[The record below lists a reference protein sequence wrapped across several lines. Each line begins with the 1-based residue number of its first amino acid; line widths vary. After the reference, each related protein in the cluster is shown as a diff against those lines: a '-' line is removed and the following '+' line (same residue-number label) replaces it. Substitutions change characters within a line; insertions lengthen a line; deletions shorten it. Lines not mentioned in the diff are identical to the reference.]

1 MTTPMINTFE
11 KVIAATEIQKMWR
24 GFSQRNQGKIR
35 DNKICMD
42 CGGLAN
48 CSTTHDNVPR
58 CEYCE
63 KCYTD
68 EKEETEETE
77 ETEYWMKLQE
87 ERDRDF
93 TEDRY
98 QSWSVY
104 EKPDRRMAESW
115 MNQEQIEVCR
125 IMMREKYSEG
135 FDDGEKYAEE
145 TAYLECE
152 YTMKEK
158 EQQIYD
164 SGLIDGRSIA
174 NEELRML
181 REQLALTQAQLGAA
195 LQTIIELNKCEKPKQ
210 NKSKM

>member
-1 MTTPMINTFE
+1 MEQIIS
-11 KVIAATEIQKMWR
+11 KD
-24 GFSQRNQGKIR
+24 QGDHTKP
-35 DNKICMD
+35 CMD
-42 CGGLAN
+42 CGGVAN

-68 EKEETEETE
+68 EKEETE
-77 ETEYWMKLQE
+77 YWMSPQE

-174 NEELRML
+174 KEEMRLL
-181 REQLALTQAQLGAA
+181 REQLATTQAQLGAA
-195 LQTIIELNKCEKPKQ
+195 LQTIIELNKTKG
-210 NKSKM
+210 NKSKI

>member
-1 MTTPMINTFE
+1 M
-11 KVIAATEIQKMWR
+11 
-24 GFSQRNQGKIR
+24 SQSISKDQDDHK
-35 DNKICMD
+35 KPCMD
-42 CGGLAN
+42 CGGVAN
-48 CSTTHDNVPR
+48 CSTTHDDVPR

-68 EKEETEETE
+68 EKE

-104 EKPDRRMAESW
+104 EEPDRRMAESW

-135 FDDGEKYAEE
+135 FNDGVEYAEE
-145 TAYLECE
+145 SAYFECE

-181 REQLALTQAQLGAA
+181 REQLALAQSQLGAA
-195 LQTIIELNKCEKPKQ
+195 LQTIIELNKCGIHLNLQ
-210 NKSKM
+210 HNL

>member
-1 MTTPMINTFE
+1 M
-11 KVIAATEIQKMWR
+11 
-24 GFSQRNQGKIR
+24 SQSISKDQDDHTKP
-35 DNKICMD
+35 CMD
-42 CGGLAN
+42 CGGVAN

-93 TEDRY
+93 TKE
-98 QSWSVY
+98 
-104 EKPDRRMAESW
+104 PDSRMTDSG
-115 MNQEQIEVCR
+115 MNQEQIGVCKR
-125 IMMREKYSEG
+125 LMREKYSEG

-145 TAYLECE
+145 SAYLEYE

-181 REQLALTQAQLGAA
+181 REQLALAQAQLGAA
-195 LQTIIELNKCEKPKQ
+195 LQTINELNKCGIHLNLQ
-210 NKSKM
+210 HNL

>member
-1 MTTPMINTFE
+1 M
-11 KVIAATEIQKMWR
+11 
-24 GFSQRNQGKIR
+24 SQSISKDQ
-35 DNKICMD
+35 DNHTKPCMD
-42 CGGLAN
+42 CGGVAN
-48 CSTTHDNVPR
+48 CSTTHDDVPR
-58 CEYCE
+58 CEFCE

-68 EKEETEETE
+68 EKE

-93 TEDRY
+93 CEDRY

-104 EKPDRRMAESW
+104 EKPERRMAESW

-145 TAYLECE
+145 SAYLEYE

-195 LQTIIELNKCEKPKQ
+195 LQTIIELNKCGKPKQ